1 MDVRNG
7 RWLLVLDNADDM
19 NMFYPIDTST
29 VQEGGEEV
37 YLINYLPSNSKG
49 SILITTK
56 DTTAG
61 RSLANGREP
70 IVIRPMTPDEGK
82 DMLLSR
88 APSIQS
94 DNCVEKLLTELEYIP
109 LAISQ
114 AAAFIRENN
123 IKASQYLKLIHD
135 NEASILD
142 RGFYD
147 WRRDPETPNS
157 VTRTWSLSF
166 DLIRKRNSY
175 AIHLLSL
182 MSVLDRQG
190 IPRTLFDSEGVDE
203 ADLIIAFGTL
213 QAFSLISVDK
223 VGATF
228 EMHRLVELS
237 TRKWLDHQSALVH
250 WQEKALSLL
259 AGKFPIGHYE
269 SWVACEALISH
280 AQIVLTY
287 DFETRDSRLDYASLL
302 RTVAAFD
309 WRQGR
314 YGPAEDK
321 LRRALDEREKTLG
334 QDHQDTLTTSHELAN
349 VLSDL
354 GKFENAEVIYRRL
367 LKEYEEAHGENH
379 HWTLRLVNNL
389 GLLFRDQ
396 GKYEQAEEMLWRAL
410 KGNENTLGKNH
421 RSTLASV
428 DNLAIVFADQG
439 KYEQA
444 EEMQL
449 RAMKGRENMLGKDHP
464 LMLNSVANLAVMF
477 RKQGKYEQAEKLNWR
492 ALKGKEKTL
501 GKDHRE
507 TLISVANLACLF
519 ADQGKYEEAEEMNW
533 RALNEREKVLGKN
546 HPDTLMSVSNLAV
559 LFDKQG
565 KYEQAGEMYQLALD
579 KREKILGKD
588 HPDTLHSAYRLG
600 RFYDLYNKYN
610 EASSLLQRACE
621 GLQNRLG
628 AEHPKT
634 LACQQ
639 YCAERIRRRE
649 QQTHGESNVS

>member
-1 MDVRNG
+1 MEERNG

-37 YLINYLPSNSKG
+37 YLINYLPSNSQG

-70 IVIRPMTPDEGK
+70 IVIRSMTSDEGK

-88 APSIQS
+88 APSIHS

-228 EMHRLVELS
+228 EMHRLVQLS
-237 TRKWLDHQSALVH
+237 TRKWLDQQSALVH

-259 AGKFPIGHYE
+259 AGKFPIAHYE
-269 SWVACEALISH
+269 NWVACEALISH
-280 AQIVLTY
+280 VLIVLTY

-302 RTVAAFD
+302 HNVGRFD
-309 WRQGR
+309 GYQGR

-334 QDHQDTLTTSHELAN
+334 QHHQDTLTTSHELAD

-379 HWTLRLVNNL
+379 HWTLRLVDNL
-389 GLLFRDQ
+389 GNSLRNQ
-396 GKYEQAEEMLWRAL
+396 GRYEQAEEMLWRAL
-410 KGNENTLGKNH
+410 KGRENTLGKNH
-421 RSTLASV
+421 ESTLTSV
-428 DNLAIVFADQG
+428 EGLAGVFENQG

-444 EEMQL
+444 EEMQM
-449 RAMKGRENMLGKDHP
+449 RAMKGLENMLGKDHP
-464 LMLNSVANLAVMF
+464 LTLHSVANLALLF
-477 RKQGKYEQAEKLNWR
+477 GKQGKYEQAENLNWR

-501 GKDHRE
+501 GKDHPE
-507 TLISVANLACLF
+507 TL
-519 ADQGKYEEAEEMNW
+519 K
-533 RALNEREKVLGKN
+533 
-546 HPDTLMSVSNLAV
+546 SVSNLAV
-559 LFDKQG
+559 MFDNQG

-588 HPDTLHSAYRLG
+588 HPDTLYSAYCLG
-600 RFYDLYNKYN
+600 CVYDLQNKYN

-628 AEHPKT
+628 AEHPRT
-634 LACQQ
+634 LECQQ